1 MQIVMGLCADQLTC
15 YHLDGIS
22 SKDDKPFSIQETW
35 EQIVRATQKAWCE
48 RFHVRLNVAPLII
61 CIPYIFADA
70 ILDSSAVLLKSK
82 RLRFSLC
89 LCCTSRAG
97 L

>member
-70 ILDSSAVLLKSK
+70 ILDSSAV
-82 RLRFSLC
+82 FC
-89 LCCTSRAG
+89 
-97 L
+97 